1 MSRGDI
7 VRLTPPKSVG
17 REQQGSR
24 FGVIL
29 QSDAL
34 APLSTVI
41 VAPTSRSAIQTH
53 FRPLILIE
61 SESTKVLV
69 EQLVAIDVR
78 RASERVGQVSV
89 EEMWAIDDA
98 LSLVVGLH

>member
-1 MSRGDI
+1 MPRGDI
-7 VRLTPPKSVG
+7 VRLFPPKSAG
-17 REQQGSR
+17 REQQGPR

-41 VAPTSRSAIQTH
+41 VAPTSQSAIPTL
-53 FRPLILIE
+53 FRPSITMGNRA
-61 SESTKVLV
+61 TKVLV
-69 EQLVAIDVR
+69 EQLVAIDAR

>member
-1 MSRGDI
+1 VPRGDI

-17 REQQGSR
+17 REQQDPR

-34 APLSTVI
+34 TPLSTVI
-41 VAPTSRSAIQTH
+41 VAPTSQSAMQTL
-53 FRPLILIE
+53 FRPVITIGKDA
-61 SESTKVLV
+61 TKVLI

-78 RASERVGQVSV
+78 RATEKIGQITV

>member
-1 MSRGDI
+1 MLSHHFRQSSWRQPPEARF
-7 VRLTPPKSVG
+7 RL
-17 REQQGSR
+17 
-24 FGVIL
+24 
-29 QSDAL
+29 
-34 APLSTVI
+34 
-41 VAPTSRSAIQTH
+41 H